1 LNSNVKHTKSTL
13 LPQCE
18 YQYIFATFSNAAVHQ
33 WLAVDWLVVW
43 GIYLFIYFLFAHFII
58 FQARPV
64 QSLRKVHWAMEWYD
78 TLFTRRKI

>member
-1 LNSNVKHTKSTL
+1 VLTSSWTGVPNKVAG
-13 LPQCE
+13 QC
-18 YQYIFATFSNAAVHQ
+18 IFATFSNAAVHQ

-64 QSLRKVHWAMEWYD
+64 QSLRKVH
-78 TLFTRRKI
+78 

>member
-1 LNSNVKHTKSTL
+1 LNSNVKHIKSTL

-43 GIYLFIYFLFAHFII
+43 GIYLFF
-58 FQARPV
+58 
-64 QSLRKVHWAMEWYD
+64 
-78 TLFTRRKI
+78 